1 MGIKLDWE
9 IESEQSGGQHNVG
22 EADASVR
29 RRRRAWLRVLLLVL
43 VVAGVLGLAAAAV
56 VSRLRTIDDQIEG
69 LLRNTVDAE
78 VTALRIGDLNAFLA
92 AQRSASNDWLLAQ
105 QVTFNDYQTLKQQDK
120 IELTGQILDM
130 TIDKNRAR
138 VEVQEIVSGV
148 PYTRVW
154 FYWRYEDG
162 WRHVP
167 PDYTFW
173 GDVAQYQ
180 GKGVTVRYNTVDA
193 PLANSVG
200 ASVDSWLATACA
212 ALPCGTLPTVSIDIV
227 PDNTV
232 QPAWSTANPWSIQ
245 IPSPFTD
252 RARTDMPFDTA
263 LQLKVANLIADR
275 LVSVAS
281 NNMQPTYPAD
291 AYYLRQ
297 AVISWLVGQFAQFD
311 TNAFVVASLAK
322 NYGPGAVG
330 KLVTSLQ
337 PDSDGRVL
345 AAAAGVPALDQ
356 ANLDWRDFLTWRLA
370 AEGELIKRRDENN
383 YMNLYDTRDEAVRNL
398 ASQRFNA
405 APPESPVVV
414 SAQLETNTGAPILRA
429 LAQVGPKD
437 NRTQLEVQ
445 FRLVDGLWKRAN

>member
-22 EADASVR
+22 EAAASAR
-29 RRRRAWLRVLLLVL
+29 RRRRAWLRVLLLIL
-43 VVAGVLGLAAAAV
+43 IVAGVLGLVAGAV
-56 VSRLRTIDDQIEG
+56 VSRLRTINDQIEG

-78 VTALRIGDLNAFLA
+78 ITALRIGDLNAFLA

-105 QVTFNDYQTLKQQDK
+105 QVTFNDYQTLKQQNK
-120 IELTGQILDM
+120 IELTGQILGL
-130 TIDKNRAR
+130 TIDKSRAR
-138 VEVQEIVSGV
+138 VQVQEILSGV

-154 FYWRYEDG
+154 FYWRYDDG

-173 GDVAQYQ
+173 GDVSQYQ
-180 GKGVTVRYNTVDA
+180 GKGVTVRYNAVDA
-193 PLANSVG
+193 TLANNVG
-200 ASVDSWLATACA
+200 TSVDNWLANACT
-212 ALPCGTLPTVSIDIV
+212 ALPCGTLPIVSIDIV

-232 QPAWSTANPWSIQ
+232 QPAWSTANPWSMQ

-275 LVSVAS
+275 LVSVVS

-291 AYYLRQ
+291 SYYLRQ
-297 AVISWLVGQFAQFD
+297 AVVSWLVGQFVQFD
-311 TNAFVVASLAK
+311 TNALVVSSLAK

-330 KLVTSLQ
+330 RLVTSLQ
-337 PDSDGRVL
+337 PDSDGRAL
-345 AAAAGVPALDQ
+345 AAAAGVPSLEQ

-370 AEGELIKRRDENN
+370 VEGELIKRRDENN
-383 YMNLYDTRDEAVRNL
+383 YMSLYDTRDEAVRQL
-398 ASQRFNA
+398 AAQRFNA
-405 APPESPVVV
+405 APLESPVVV
-414 SAQLETNTGAPILRA
+414 SAQVETDTGTPILRA

-437 NRTQLEVQ
+437 NRTQQEVQ

>member
-9 IESEQSGGQHNVG
+9 IESEQSGGQHNIG
-22 EADASVR
+22 EEATSARQR
-29 RRRRAWLRVLLLVL
+29 RRTWLRLLLLVL
-43 VVAGVLGLAAAAV
+43 IVVGVLGGAAAAV
-56 VSRLRTIDDQIEG
+56 ISRLRTIDDQIEM

-78 VTALRIGDLNAFLA
+78 ITALRIGDLNAFLT

-105 QVTFNDYQTLKQQDK
+105 QGVFNDYQTLKQQNK
-120 IELTGQILDM
+120 IELTGQILGL

-138 VEVQEIVSGV
+138 VQVQEILSGV

-173 GDVAQYQ
+173 GDVGQYQ
-180 GKGVTVRYNTVDA
+180 GKSVTVRYNTVDA
-193 PLANSVG
+193 PLANAMG
-200 ASVDSWLATACA
+200 ASIDTWLATACA
-212 ALPCGTLPTVSIDIV
+212 ALPCGTLPTLSVEII
-227 PDNTV
+227 PDNTL

-252 RARTDMPFDTA
+252 RARSDMPFDTA
-263 LQLKVANLIADR
+263 MQLKVSNLIADR
-275 LVSVAS
+275 LVSAAS

-297 AVISWLVGQFAQFD
+297 AVISWLVGQFVQFD
-311 TNAFVVASLAK
+311 TNAFVISSLAK
-322 NYGPGAVG
+322 NYGPAAVG

-337 PDSDGRVL
+337 PNSDGRVL
-345 AAAAGVPALDQ
+345 ATAAGVSSLEQ
-356 ANLDWRDFLTWRLA
+356 AHLDWRDFLTWRLST
-370 AEGELIKRRDENN
+370 EGELIKRRDENN
-383 YMNLYDTRDEAVRNL
+383 YMNLYDTHDETVRNL
-398 ASQRFNA
+398 AAQRFNT

-414 SAQLETNTGAPILRA
+414 SAQLETSSGTPVLRA

-437 NRTQLEVQ
+437 KRTQQEVQ
-445 FRLVDGLWKRAN
+445 FRLVDGLWRRVN

>member
-22 EADASVR
+22 EADSSIR
-29 RRRRAWLRVLLLVL
+29 RRRRAWLRVLLLIL

-78 VTALRIGDLNAFLA
+78 ITALRIGDLSAFLA

-105 QVTFNDYQTLKQQDK
+105 QVIFNDYQTLKQQNK
-120 IELTGQILDM
+120 IELTGQILGL

-138 VEVQEIVSGV
+138 VQVQEIVSGV

-154 FYWRYEDG
+154 FYWRYDDG

-173 GDVAQYQ
+173 GDVSQYQ
-180 GKGVTVRYNTVDA
+180 GKGVTVRYNAVDA
-193 PLANSVG
+193 PLANSIG
-200 ASVDSWLATACA
+200 DSVDSWLATACA
-212 ALPCGTLPTVSIDIV
+212 ALPCGTLPTVAIDIV

-232 QPAWSTANPWSIQ
+232 QPAWSTANPWSFQ
-245 IPSPFTD
+245 IPSPYTE
-252 RARTDMPFDTA
+252 RARTDRPFDTA

-275 LVSVAS
+275 LVSLTS
-281 NNMQPTYPAD
+281 NNMQPAYPAD

-297 AVISWLVGQFAQFD
+297 AVVSWLVGQFVQFD
-311 TNAFVVASLAK
+311 TNAFVVSSLAK

-345 AAAAGVPALDQ
+345 ATAAGVPSLEQ

-383 YMNLYDTRDEAVRNL
+383 YMSLYDTRDEQVRQL
-398 ASQRFNA
+398 AAQRFNT

-414 SAQLETNTGAPILRA
+414 SAQLETDTGAPILRA

-437 NRTQLEVQ
+437 NRTQQEVQ
-445 FRLVDGLWKRAN
+445 FRLVDGLWRRAN